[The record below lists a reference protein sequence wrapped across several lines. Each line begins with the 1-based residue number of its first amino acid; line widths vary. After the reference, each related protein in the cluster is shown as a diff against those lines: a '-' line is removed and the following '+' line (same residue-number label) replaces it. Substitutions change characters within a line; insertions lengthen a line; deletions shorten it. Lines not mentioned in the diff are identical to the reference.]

1 MLMNIYRF
9 DDDDINGICFVSQMI
24 SLYRDPKGEKVTL
37 HSFPTSNQT
46 NMTKVTK
53 GGKSDSEMESPT
65 GKSKGI
71 RSSIS

>member
-1 MLMNIYRF
+1 MNIYRF
-9 DDDDINGICFVSQMI
+9 DDDDINGIIVSQMI

-37 HSFPTSNQT
+37 HSLPTSNQA

-53 GGKSDSEMESPT
+53 GGKFDSEMENDT

-71 RSSIS
+71 RS